1 MSRFISNERSDLM
14 NEMLASLKALAYALN
29 MTRILMKEQ
38 ETRDL
43 AAALVADARAVIA
56 KAEGR

>member
-14 NEMLASLKALAYALN
+14 NEMLASLKALADALN